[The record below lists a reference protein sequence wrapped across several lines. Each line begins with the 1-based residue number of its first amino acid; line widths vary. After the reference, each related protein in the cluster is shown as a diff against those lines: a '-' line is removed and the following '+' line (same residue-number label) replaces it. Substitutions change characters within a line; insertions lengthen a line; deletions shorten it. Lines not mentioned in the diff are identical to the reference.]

1 MAVTYD
7 PIATTTLGGSGSI
20 AFSSIPSTYTDLR
33 VVLTALGS
41 TAGITPYLRF
51 NSDTATNYST
61 TYIYGEGTQANSA
74 SNTSITALYPASFGL
89 RTAQP
94 FFYTYDIFS
103 YAGSA
108 YKTTLMT
115 SNEDNAALTLT
126 PGFIVRTVGLWRSTS
141 AITSIGLSTSSGS
154 FAAGTTATLYG
165 ILKA

>member
-20 AFSSIPSTYTDLR
+20 TFSSIPSTYTDLR

-51 NSDTATNYST
+51 NSNTATNYST

-74 SNTSITALYPASFGL
+74 SNTSITALYPATFGL

-103 YAGSA
+103 YAGST

-115 SNEDNAALTLT
+115 SNEDNAALTPT
-126 PGFIVRTVGLWRSTS
+126 PGYIVRTVGLWRSTS